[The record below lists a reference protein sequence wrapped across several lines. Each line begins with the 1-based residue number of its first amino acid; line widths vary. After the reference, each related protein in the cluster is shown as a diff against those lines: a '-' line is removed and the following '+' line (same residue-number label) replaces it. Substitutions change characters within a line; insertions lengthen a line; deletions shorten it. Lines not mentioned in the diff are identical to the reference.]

1 MASSTSDC
9 ASPAAACGSSTK
21 RNCTSR
27 QRSRKPCAVSVSR
40 SVAAPAA
47 TVDPAGC
54 DVPADSSEVL
64 VPSVVTGSPSASGS
78 TISGVALP

>member
-21 RNCTSR
+21 RSCTSR

-40 SVAAPAA
+40 SVAGSAA
-47 TVDPAGC
+47 TVDPADR
-54 DVPADSSEVL
+54 DVPADASVGLVSS
-64 VPSVVTGSPSASGS
+64 PGTGSPSASGS